1 MKIKLIVQKFSNK
14 RFHNQKTYYTYNF
27 LNFILLIKS
36 YLYIIKI
43 LIIIFFNWNNI
54 IFIQIFNLYITHN
67 IEDEKIEYQFN
78 YNILNSTQIKVYKK
92 IKNPKISIVTP
103 IYNRQSYI
111 MRFLRNMEFQSFKDI
126 EIILVNDCSIDN
138 FEKKIERYISKD
150 KRIIILNNKKRK
162 GTFMARNLGVLF
174 AKGKYVNIP
183 DPDDIISKYIL
194 SKCYK
199 YAEKY
204 KYDIIKFRVKIKNEI
219 VNLKNLENLINE
231 LGEIHQ
237 PQLSTYIFYLNNE
250 IKYRDFSLWNK
261 FIKKDIYIISL
272 NSFNKFYFNMHITYM
287 EDRIMNYILY
297 RYAKSL
303 YYIKNIGYYYILN
316 SMSICKRIFKTDQ
329 LAILKFIYLKIIF
342 EYSKNTK
349 FEKDM
354 SNTLETEI
362 LNGIKLSFNYSNLTF
377 IYDIINIY
385 LNSKFISFS
394 NKNLLLNI
402 KNSLIKKK

>member
-1 MKIKLIVQKFSNK
+1 MKIKLIVHKFSHK
-14 RFHNQKTYYTYNF
+14 RFHTSKRYYTYNF
-27 LNFILLIKS
+27 LNFILLIKD

-43 LIIIFFNWNNI
+43 LIIMFFNWNNI

-78 YNILNSTQIKVYKK
+78 YNNLNSNKIKTHKT
-92 IKNPKISIVTP
+92 IKNPKISIITP

-111 MRFLRNMEFQSFKDI
+111 MRFIRNMEFQSFQDI

-138 FEKKIERYISKD
+138 FEEIIERYISKD

-183 DPDDIISKYIL
+183 DPDDIISKNIL
-194 SKCYK
+194 SNCYK

-231 LGEIHQ
+231 LGDIHQ
-237 PQLSTYIFYLNNE
+237 PQLSTYLFYLNNE

-261 FIKKDIYIISL
+261 FIKKDIYITSL

-329 LAILKFIYLKIIF
+329 LAIF
-342 EYSKNTK
+342 
-349 FEKDM
+349 
-354 SNTLETEI
+354 
-362 LNGIKLSFNYSNLTF
+362 
-377 IYDIINIY
+377 
-385 LNSKFISFS
+385 
-394 NKNLLLNI
+394 
-402 KNSLIKKK
+402 

>member
-1 MKIKLIVQKFSNK
+1 MKIKLFVQKFSHK
-14 RFHNQKTYYTYNF
+14 RFHTQKRYYTYNF

-54 IFIQIFNLYITHN
+54 IFIRIFNLYITHN

-78 YNILNSTQIKVYKK
+78 YNNLNSNKIKVYKK

-111 MRFLRNMEFQSFKDI
+111 RRFLRNMEIQSFQDI

-138 FEKKIERYISKD
+138 FEEIIERYILKD

-183 DPDDIISKYIL
+183 DPDDIISKNIL
-194 SKCYK
+194 SNCYK

-204 KYDIIKFRVKIKNEI
+204 KYDIIKFRIKIKNEI
-219 VNLKNLENLINE
+219 VNLKNIENLINE
-231 LGEIHQ
+231 FGDIHQ
-237 PQLSTYIFYLNNE
+237 PQLSTYLFYFNND
-250 IKYRDFSLWNK
+250 IKYRDFPLWNK
-261 FIKKDIYIISL
+261 FIKKDIYIITL
-272 NSFNKFYFNMHITYM
+272 NSFNKFYFNMYITFM

-316 SMSICKRIFKTDQ
+316 SMSICKRIFKRDQ
-329 LAILKFIYLKIIF
+329 TAIFRFIYLKIIF
-342 EYSKNTK
+342 ENSKNTK

-354 SNTLETEI
+354 SNTLVTEI
-362 LNGIKLSFNYSNLTF
+362 LKGLTLSSNYSNFTF
-377 IYDIINIY
+377 LYDTINIY
-385 LNSKFISFS
+385 LNSKYISFN
-394 NKNLLLNI
+394 NKNLLLDI
-402 KNSLIKKK
+402 KNKLIKNK

>member
-1 MKIKLIVQKFSNK
+1 MKIKLFVQKFSHK
-14 RFHNQKTYYTYNF
+14 RFHTQKRYYTYNF

-54 IFIQIFNLYITHN
+54 IFIRIFNLYITHN

-78 YNILNSTQIKVYKK
+78 YNNLNSNKIKVYKK

-103 IYNRQSYI
+103 IYNRKSYI

-138 FEKKIERYISKD
+138 FEEIIERYISKD

-162 GTFMARNLGVLF
+162 GTFIARNLGVLF

-183 DPDDIISKYIL
+183 DPDDIISKNIL
-194 SKCYK
+194 SNCYK

-219 VNLKNLENLINE
+219 ANLKKIENLINE
-231 LGEIHQ
+231 LGDIHQ
-237 PQLSTYIFYLNNE
+237 PQLSTYLFYFNND
-250 IKYRDFSLWNK
+250 IKYRDFSLCNK

-272 NSFNKFYFNMHITYM
+272 NSFNKFYFNMYITFM

-316 SMSICKRIFKTDQ
+316 SMSISKKIFKRDQ
-329 LAILKFIYLKIIF
+329 TAIFRFIYLKIIF
-342 EYSKNTK
+342 ENSKNTK

-362 LNGIKLSFNYSNLTF
+362 LKGITLSSNFSNFTF
-377 IYDIINIY
+377 LYDTINIY
-385 LNSKFISFS
+385 LNSKYISFN
-394 NKNLLLNI
+394 NKYLLLDI
-402 KNSLIKKK
+402 KNKLIKNK